1 MIDISKLTEKDI
13 GRWVIYKAHGCKPQ
27 LGKIKSYGTWK
38 CSKRYIFVVYKC
50 AGNWNDFKEYTEVA
64 TKPKDLQFCE
74 TLGEPTKDEI
84 LYKGR
89 DYDSSVKEVNEIED
103 E

>member
-13 GRWVIYKAHGCKPQ
+13 GRWVIYKARGCKAE
-27 LGKIKSYGTWK
+27 LGKLKSWNEK
-38 CSKRYIFVVYKC
+38 FIFVVYKC
-50 AGNWNDFKEYTEVA
+50 AGNWNDFKEYTGVA

-74 TLGEPTKDEI
+74 TLGEPTKEEI

-89 DYDSSVKEVNEIED
+89 DYDSSVKEVNEGED